1 MDSKYLESN
10 LQRAASRATNPQLH
24 PTRGLSGA
32 WRVLQGPKQR
42 QRKAQLQLPA
52 TSANPGRTGRRD
64 SARIHQSPN
73 GGHSGLASSLATT
86 AISTAADPLSFIFG
100 GSSSLSSYF
109 TSFLSSSLVTTCVV
123 SQHSQVQDLCHIHII
138 LCIFLKIGKS
148 READSE

>member
-32 WRVLQGPKQR
+32 SRVLGSLQGPKQR

-52 TSANPGRTGRRD
+52 TSANPGTTGRRD

-86 AISTAADPLSFIFG
+86 AISTADPGILSFIFG

-109 TSFLSSSLVTTCVV
+109 TSFLLSSLVTTCVV
-123 SQHSQVQDLCHIHII
+123 SQHSEVQDLCHI
-138 LCIFLKIGKS
+138 CIFLQKGYI
-148 READSE
+148 A